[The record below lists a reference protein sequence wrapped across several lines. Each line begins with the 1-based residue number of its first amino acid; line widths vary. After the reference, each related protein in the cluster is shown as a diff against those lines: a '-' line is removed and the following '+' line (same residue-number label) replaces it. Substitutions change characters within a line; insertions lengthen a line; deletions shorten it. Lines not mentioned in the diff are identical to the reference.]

1 MAQFAHAKNTYAP
14 ARRSIVVASI
24 AVLALSGSLAIS
36 SNAEAK
42 ALRRGDHG
50 AKVVRLQRLLGI
62 NADGEF
68 GEGTVRAVRRFQLH
82 HHLKVD
88 GLAGASTVSLLH
100 RAKTRRVAPGRSVKG
115 RVLKMQR
122 ALGISA
128 DGLFGSGTESA
139 VKSFQSNHGLRA
151 DGVVGPATWQALG
164 LSHFV
169 GSALKRPSGGHR
181 SRSAPNK
188 VAAMIA
194 AANRIATKPYVYGG
208 GHGSFNASGYDCSG
222 SLSYVLHAAGLLK
235 VSRDSSGFESY
246 GRPGPGRWVTIYA
259 NGGHA
264 FMTIKGRRF
273 DTSGMDDGTRW
284 DNRARSAGSYVVRH
298 PAGL

>member
-1 MAQFAHAKNTYAP
+1 
-14 ARRSIVVASI
+14 
-24 AVLALSGSLAIS
+24 
-36 SNAEAK
+36 
-42 ALRRGDHG
+42 
-50 AKVVRLQRLLGI
+50 
-62 NADGEF
+62 
-68 GEGTVRAVRRFQLH
+68 
-82 HHLKVD
+82 
-88 GLAGASTVSLLH
+88 
-100 RAKTRRVAPGRSVKG
+100 
-115 RVLKMQR
+115 MQR

-139 VKSFQSNHGLRA
+139 VKSFQSQHGLTA

-169 GSALKRPSGGHR
+169 GSALKRPGSGDP
-181 SRSAPNK
+181 SRSAPNR

-194 AANRIATKPYVYGG
+194 AANRIATLPYVYGG
-208 GHGSFNASGYDCSG
+208 GHGSFNSSGYDCSG
-222 SLSYVLHAAGLLK
+222 SISYVLHAAGLLK
-235 VSRDSSGFESY
+235 VSRDSSAFESY